1 LTVVWR
7 KQILSVEKKAEINA
21 MALDAQ
27 NANLDAVSDVSRRF
41 VAVDRVIS
49 DVLSDGVTIRTCYE
63 AVDVQM
69 SLAYEVLR
77 EQAEA
82 LRELARL

>member
-1 LTVVWR
+1 M
-7 KQILSVEKKAEINA
+7 NA
-21 MALDAQ
+21 MVLHAQ
-27 NANLDAVSDVSRRF
+27 NTNSDVVIDVSRRS

-49 DVLSDGVTIRTCYE
+49 DVFSDGVTIRTCSE
-63 AVDVQM
+63 VVDIQM

>member
-1 LTVVWR
+1 M
-7 KQILSVEKKAEINA
+7 NA

-27 NANLDAVSDVSRRF
+27 NANLDALSDVSRRF

-49 DVLSDGVTIRTCYE
+49 DVLSDGVTISTCYE

>member
-1 LTVVWR
+1 M
-7 KQILSVEKKAEINA
+7 NA

-41 VAVDRVIS
+41 IAVDRVIS
-49 DVLSDGVTIRTCYE
+49 GVLSDGVTIRTCYD

>member
-1 LTVVWR
+1 MPGS
-7 KQILSVEKKAEINA
+7 IA